1 MNRIAEGLGMDP
13 WEVRFINAWR
23 DGDLGPTQWTVVAA
37 GLIEVMK
44 RTAELAG
51 IKLPDHLKAMSSKR
65 R

>member
-1 MNRIAEGLGMDP
+1 MDP